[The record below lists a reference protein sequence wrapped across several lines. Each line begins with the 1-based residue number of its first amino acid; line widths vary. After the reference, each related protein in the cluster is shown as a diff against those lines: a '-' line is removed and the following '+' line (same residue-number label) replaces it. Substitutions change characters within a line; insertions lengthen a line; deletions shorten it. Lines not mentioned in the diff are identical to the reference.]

1 MSKNILK
8 NKRSCVFILLFVL
21 GTSVWL
27 GGCDTAYKYDITDGI
42 DNNGASEPDIT
53 IDTEGGIDVSMYEKA
68 RIFPGL
74 VDTAKEERINATIE
88 LDLNKQYIDSITL
101 GVSKVPQ
108 PIYSTGL
115 YAGAGEQVAITVED
129 NTMGLSLSL
138 IHI

>member
-53 IDTEGGIDVSMYEKA
+53 IDTEGGDRYQYVRKGTYFSGIGRYS
-68 RIFPGL
+68 
-74 VDTAKEERINATIE
+74 ERRT
-88 LDLNKQYIDSITL
+88 D
-101 GVSKVPQ
+101 
-108 PIYSTGL
+108 
-115 YAGAGEQVAITVED
+115 
-129 NTMGLSLSL
+129 
-138 IHI
+138 

>member
-53 IDTEGGIDVSMYEKA
+53 IDTEGGSMSVCTK
-68 RIFPGL
+68 RHVFFR
-74 VDTAKEERINATIE
+74 DW
-88 LDLNKQYIDSITL
+88 
-101 GVSKVPQ
+101 
-108 PIYSTGL
+108 
-115 YAGAGEQVAITVED
+115 
-129 NTMGLSLSL
+129 
-138 IHI
+138 

>member
-53 IDTEGGIDVSMYEKA
+53 IDTEGGGSMSVCTK
-68 RIFPGL
+68 RHVFFR
-74 VDTAKEERINATIE
+74 DW
-88 LDLNKQYIDSITL
+88 
-101 GVSKVPQ
+101 
-108 PIYSTGL
+108 
-115 YAGAGEQVAITVED
+115 
-129 NTMGLSLSL
+129 
-138 IHI
+138 